1 MQQCYIVGTDRV
13 LVDIET
19 KFDDEFLDEFAG
31 ITIGNT
37 MTNSSVLFDEQLVLL
52 GFMSDN
58 IQIGD

>member
-52 GFMSDN
+52 ASCL
-58 IQIGD
+58 IISK